1 MPVAL
6 TIVPSS
12 LPLVVKSATG
22 PQLMPTSSHWANSP
36 AYDMATHAALFLDA
50 SLIPAP
56 DVDIRLAVNSTLGSY
71 SFVVAHHA
79 ASDHP
84 LTLASWDLHVPSP
97 LMFVFYS
104 ATVHMPLR
112 VCIPTR

>member
-1 MPVAL
+1 MPIAL

-12 LPLVVKSATG
+12 LPLIVKSATG
-22 PQLMPTSSHWANSP
+22 PQLMPTLSHWANSP
-36 AYDMATHAALFLDA
+36 TSDMATHVALFLDA

-56 DVDIRLAVNSTLGSY
+56 DVDTRSAVNSTLGSY

-79 ASDHP
+79 TSDHP
-84 LTLASWDLHVPSP
+84 LTLASWGLHVPSP
-97 LMFVFYS
+97 LMFIFCP